1 MISVLSVTD
10 LCKRIT
16 STFGTETMPFWD
28 GAGHRTFLLL
38 FRRDNFIFDD
48 GFKLDILLSQ
58 MLNDFDVVPFG
69 LQCSKNVGRDVVRAP
84 FFVEG
89 RLETPLSLRCIC

>member
-1 MISVLSVTD
+1 
-10 LCKRIT
+10 
-16 STFGTETMPFWD
+16 MPFWD

-38 FRRDNFIFDD
+38 FRRANFFFDD

-69 LQCSKNVGRDVVRAP
+69 LQCSKNVGKDLLRAQ
-84 FFVEG
+84 FFLEG
-89 RLETPLSLRCIC
+89 RLEAQSSLHCIC